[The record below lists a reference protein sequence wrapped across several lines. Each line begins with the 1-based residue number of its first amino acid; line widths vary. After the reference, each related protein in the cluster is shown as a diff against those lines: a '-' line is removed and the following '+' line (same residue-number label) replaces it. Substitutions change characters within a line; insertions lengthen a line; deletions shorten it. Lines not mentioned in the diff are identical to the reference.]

1 MTSYEMDN
9 FNEEIFEFDDDP
21 LYEDVVDAH
30 EPYLTYDQEMD
41 MFEDEQND
49 SIFYDDDD
57 ESIDEY
63 VYWSLR
69 KIFDK

>member
-9 FNEEIFEFDDDP
+9 FHEEIFEFDDP
-21 LYEDVVDAH
+21 LYEDAVDAH

-57 ESIDEY
+57 ECIDEY
-63 VYWSLR
+63 VY
-69 KIFDK
+69 

>member
-9 FNEEIFEFDDDP
+9 FHEEIFEFDDP
-21 LYEDVVDAH
+21 LYEDAVDAH

-57 ESIDEY
+57 ECIDEY

>member
-1 MTSYEMDN
+1 MSSYEMDN
-9 FNEEIFEFDDDP
+9 FYEEIFEFDDP

-30 EPYLTYDQEMD
+30 EPYMTYDQEMD

-63 VYWSLR
+63 VY
-69 KIFDK
+69 

>member
-1 MTSYEMDN
+1 MDN
-9 FNEEIFEFDDDP
+9 FHEEIFEFDDP
-21 LYEDVVDAH
+21 LYEDAVDAH

-57 ESIDEY
+57 ECIDEY
-63 VYWSLR
+63 VY
-69 KIFDK
+69 

>member
-1 MTSYEMDN
+1 
-9 FNEEIFEFDDDP
+9 
-21 LYEDVVDAH
+21 
-30 EPYLTYDQEMD
+30 MD

-49 SIFYDDDD
+49 SIFYDDENDFD
-57 ESIDEY
+57 DEY